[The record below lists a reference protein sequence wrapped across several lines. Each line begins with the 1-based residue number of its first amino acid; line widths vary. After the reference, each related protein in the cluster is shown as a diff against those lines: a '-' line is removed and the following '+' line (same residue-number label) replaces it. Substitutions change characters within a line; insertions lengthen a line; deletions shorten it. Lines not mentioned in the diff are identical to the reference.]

1 MKVGNKVV
9 DLTPD
14 ANNTK
19 EILIDSGWALLLLSD
34 LIIEELYTQL
44 ADVEKVMFMNIA
56 PAYRCDY
63 GYPEKYPN
71 ITVSVNGM
79 DIILTAYNYLTFSTA
94 IQQVFLFYMKNG
106 NNLY

>member
-1 MKVGNKVV
+1 MKVGDKVV

-19 EILIDSGWALLLLSD
+19 DVLIDSGFSLLLLSD
-34 LIIEELYTQL
+34 LIIVELYNQL
-44 ADVEKVMFMNIA
+44 ADAEKVMFMNIA

-79 DIILTAYNYLTFSTA
+79 DLVLTAYNYLMFSQ
-94 IQQVFLFYMKNG
+94 IVQQVFFEKW
-106 NNLY
+106 